1 MKRKSRDTNE
11 SIIFLIRFTRK
22 EAYVRLLQQVWC
34 KKTFN
39 SPTQLLGMTKGS
51 CNFNLK
57 TIRICHLE
65 LVEHF
70 IVKLRDKV

>member
-11 SIIFLIRFTRK
+11 SNIFLIRFTRK

-34 KKTFN
+34 KKSFN

-57 TIRICHLE
+57 TIGICHLE